1 MDAVTKM
8 TIEKGVRNTEILKQP
23 QYTPIPVEH
32 QIAVI
37 FCGTNGLLN
46 SVPVDKIND
55 FERTFIEVLE
65 ATHKEDVLDKLK
77 NGIIDDD
84 ISAILRKEAE
94 QIVSQFKA

>member
-1 MDAVTKM
+1 M
-8 TIEKGVRNTEILKQP
+8 
-23 QYTPIPVEH
+23 
-32 QIAVI
+32 
-37 FCGTNGLLN
+37 
-46 SVPVDKIND
+46 
-55 FERTFIEVLE
+55 LE